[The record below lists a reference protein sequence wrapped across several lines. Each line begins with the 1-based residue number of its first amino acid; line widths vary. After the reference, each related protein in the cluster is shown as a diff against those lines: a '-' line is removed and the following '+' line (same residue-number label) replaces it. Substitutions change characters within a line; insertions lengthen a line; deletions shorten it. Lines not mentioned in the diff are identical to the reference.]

1 MIFYD
6 NANCGHDRATQ
17 FDQTETEKK
26 NYSEKP
32 QTLTLNSKSMNITSL
47 SKMFIILKCKG

>member
-26 NYSEKP
+26 TI
-32 QTLTLNSKSMNITSL
+32 QKSH
-47 SKMFIILKCKG
+47 KH

>member
-26 NYSEKP
+26 LFRKA
-32 QTLTLNSKSMNITSL
+32 TNINI
-47 SKMFIILKCKG
+47 KFKEHEYYKFE